1 MTLFSLYHIGGG
13 KPKNLVFSLINLS
26 LHDQRRKMLIL
37 SNCVYVLK
45 CKNKLVTLVSK
56 KSRSKNNG

>member
-13 KPKNLVFSLINLS
+13 KPKNLVFSLINQR
-26 LHDQRRKMLIL
+26 LHDQSRKMLIL

-45 CKNKLVTLVSK
+45 CKNKIVTLVSN
-56 KSRSKNNG
+56 KSKPKNNG